1 LRIDRATAGGHLFTV
16 SHFFNVSF
24 NKILDFCWVDL
35 ARLIVTNLQNHKSES
50 NELLRFSQYLRNS
63 TSQYVFV
70 FFFVD
75 VFLIVMRLENQLN
88 FFDYSFL
95 SVKFFQELKIKFV
108 YTIITP
114 LLRRTLS
121 LTCISTAEF
130 GNSSKIF
137 KLSSSSLTPTCFV
150 PTTTCLQKSL
160 TVPRLT
166 FTRDSLWFFIE
177 FTRRLIILF
186 GFDFV
191 ERRSPEEGVERVL
204 YLRW

>member
-1 LRIDRATAGGHLFTV
+1 MRIDRATAGGHLFTV

-95 SVKFFQELKIKFV
+95 SVKFFQELKIKFI
-108 YTIITP
+108 YTITYYTTITP
-114 LLRRTLS
+114 YLILDLHFDGRIRQL
-121 LTCISTAEF
+121 
-130 GNSSKIF
+130 
-137 KLSSSSLTPTCFV
+137 V
-150 PTTTCLQKSL
+150 QDLQ
-160 TVPRLT
+160 
-166 FTRDSLWFFIE
+166 
-177 FTRRLIILF
+177 IILIQLNSHLF
-186 GFDFV
+186 CTYNNMLTKILNGSPPYLYQRQFV
-191 ERRSPEEGVERVL
+191 VF
-204 YLRW
+204 Y